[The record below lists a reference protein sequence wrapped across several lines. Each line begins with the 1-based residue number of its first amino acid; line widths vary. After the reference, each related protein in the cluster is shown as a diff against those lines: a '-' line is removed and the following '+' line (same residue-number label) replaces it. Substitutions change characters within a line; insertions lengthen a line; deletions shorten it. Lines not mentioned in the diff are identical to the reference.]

1 MSPRR
6 VFEVFRTDLRFQVKR
21 PLLWVLVLIV
31 VLMAWGLSTGK
42 VHVASGDTDV
52 GGKKAWITSMF
63 QQGTFTAVMVFS
75 LYGFFVAV
83 AAGMSILRD
92 DELKVGEILHGTR
105 LTSAEYV
112 WGKFASVITVFGLV
126 LLAEIGLRAGFN
138 HLLVS
143 AKAQEFIGPF
153 SFWNYFFP
161 VLLFGVPVILFVGGT
176 SFLLGERTR
185 RPILVFFLPIASLLV
200 CLFFLWE
207 WSPSWLDP
215 RWNRLLMWI
224 DPAGLRWMTET
235 WTKVDRGVDFYNHQ
249 SIGVDT
255 PFAVSRVAFALLG
268 ILSVAWS
275 AVHLERTI
283 RGRENVRSRA
293 RAAALA
299 RVAAESAVPRRDAGL
314 ASLGSLGMRMSPPGF
329 LRSMLEVTRIE
340 FRELRKSPGLYLFG
354 PLILLQAIGY
364 GITEV
369 GFLDTEPLWTSGNL
383 AVGMMNT
390 LTLLLAFMLLF
401 YTIESLER
409 ERSVGLAPI
418 HRSTSTPTTA
428 VLFGKAI
435 ANSLIGG
442 VVVGLAFLGA
452 AITLLIGGKAP
463 VQIGPFFVTWGL
475 LLVPTFVVWTAFVAA
490 VHSIS
495 RNRYTSYAIGLGTL
509 CLTAW
514 FQTRGKMTWTW
525 NWNLWSAVRNQW
537 SDFGTFELLRHSLLL
552 NRVLWLSAA
561 VFFVVLA
568 VRFYPRRELDAS
580 GVLAAMRPKPFFRNV
595 LRLGAFAIV
604 PVALGFWI
612 QREVDK
618 GFQGDQRKKLG
629 KDYWAKNVETW
640 KDAPKP
646 SITDVVLDLEL
657 KPEQSWFKARGTYTL
672 TNIHEKPLRQIALTP
687 GPHFENRTWT
697 IDGKETKPDDRAG
710 LCVFDLPSP
719 LEKDGRV
726 ALGFEHDGV
735 FPKGSTKN
743 GGGVDEYI
751 LPAGVVLTSFQ
762 PSFVPTIG
770 FLDEVGVDEDN
781 RTDPKVYPDDFYE
794 GITQSAFG
802 NDIPHTTHITLHAPE
817 AYTLNASGAL
827 VSDEVEDGIRTSF
840 WESDH
845 PINFFNVVAGKWT
858 VRKGEGT
865 AIYYHAGHD
874 FNIDEMSSCLDGARK
889 HFSAWFREYPWK
901 ELKLSEFSGLA
912 TYAQGFA
919 TNITFSEGIG
929 FLTKSE
935 PESRLAFMVT
945 AHETAHQWWGNI
957 LEPGKGPGGNVLSE
971 GMAHFSTMLLIEEML
986 GPHDRIGLCKKF
998 ESRYGDRRQVDSE
1011 RPLVKLTGTRDGD
1024 TTCTY
1029 DKGGWVAW
1037 MLLNHIGRE
1046 NMLAGCREFI
1056 RRYEHGPD
1064 HPVLQ
1069 DFVAVIRE
1077 FAPDKDSYDAF
1088 VKQWFFEVVVPQY
1101 ELADASK
1108 VHLVGGSDGAPEGE
1122 WEIRV
1127 KVKNAGTGRMPIEV
1141 AATRGERFPDAEK
1154 EKEKPSSSKR
1164 EEREP
1169 VAEASVVQAA
1179 EPAAKLEAEA
1189 APGAAPAK
1197 DKVYREART
1206 TITLG
1211 AGESQ
1216 EVVLRCPFD
1225 PEMIEIDPD
1234 ALVLQLERK
1243 FAIFRF

>member
-1 MSPRR
+1 M
-6 VFEVFRTDLRFQVKR
+6 
-21 PLLWVLVLIV
+21 LVLIV
-31 VLMAWGLSTGK
+31 VLLAWGLSTGK

-63 QQGTFTAVMVFS
+63 QQGTFTSVLVFS

-105 LTSAEYV
+105 LTAAEYV
-112 WGKFASVITVFGLV
+112 WGKFTSVIAIFGLV
-126 LLAEIGLRAGFN
+126 LLAEIGLRAVFN
-138 HLLVS
+138 HLLAS
-143 AKAQEFIGPF
+143 AKAEEFIGPF

-176 SFLLGERTR
+176 SFLLGEQTR
-185 RPILVFFLPIASLLV
+185 RPILVFFLPIAALLV

-207 WSPSWLDP
+207 WSPTWLDP
-215 RWNRLLMWI
+215 RWNRFLMCI
-224 DPAGLRWMTET
+224 DPAGLRWMIET

-249 SIGVDT
+249 SIVVDA
-255 PFAVSRVAFALLG
+255 PFAASRIAFALVGL
-268 ILSVAWS
+268 LSVAWS
-275 AVHLERTI
+275 AVHLERTV
-283 RGRENVRSRA
+283 RGREGVRSRA
-293 RAAALA
+293 RASALA
-299 RVAAESAVPRRDAGL
+299 RVGAESGPVARPHLGL
-314 ASLGSLGMRMSPPGF
+314 ASLSSLEMRMNPPGF

-401 YTIESLER
+401 YTVESLER
-409 ERSVGLAPI
+409 ERAVGLAPI
-418 HRSTSTPTTA
+418 HRSTSTPTPS

-435 ANSLIGG
+435 ANSLVG
-442 VVVGLAFLGA
+442 VVVLALAFLGA
-452 AITLLIGGKAP
+452 AITLLIQGKTP
-463 VQIGPFFVTWGL
+463 IQIGPFFLTWGL

-495 RNRYTSYAIGLGTL
+495 RNRYTSYAIGLGTI

-514 FQTRGKMTWTW
+514 YQTRGSMSWAW
-525 NWNLWSAVRNQW
+525 NWNLWSVVRNQW

-580 GVLAAMRPKPFFRNV
+580 GVLAAMRPKPLFRRV
-595 LRLGAFAIV
+595 LRLGTFAIV
-604 PVALGFWI
+604 PLALGFWI
-612 QREVDK
+612 EREVDQ
-618 GFQGDQRKKLG
+618 GFQGDRQEKLG

-646 SITDVVLDLEL
+646 SITHVVLDLEL
-657 KPEQSWFKARGTYTL
+657 EPESSRFKTRGTYTL

-687 GPHFENRTWT
+687 GPHFENRSWT
-697 IDGKETKPDDRAG
+697 IEGKEAKPDDRAG

-735 FPKGSTKN
+735 FPKGWTKN
-743 GGGVDEYI
+743 GGGVSEYV

-770 FLDEVGVDEDN
+770 FMDEIGVDEDN

-794 GITQSAFG
+794 GITLSAFG
-802 NDIPHTTHITLHAPE
+802 NDIPHTTHITLHAPAE
-817 AYTLNASGAL
+817 YTLNASGAL
-827 VSDEVEDGIRTSF
+827 VSDEVADGIRTSV

-845 PINFFNVVAGKWT
+845 PINFFNVVAGKWN

-865 AIYYHAGHD
+865 AIYYHPGHE
-874 FNIDEMSSCLDGARK
+874 FNLDEMSSCLDGARK

-971 GMAHFSTMLLIEEML
+971 GMAHFSTMLLTEEML
-986 GPHDRIGLCKKF
+986 GLRDRISLCKKF
-998 ESRYGDRRQVDSE
+998 ESRYGDRRQVDAE
-1011 RPLVKLTGTRDGD
+1011 RPLVKLTGTREGD

-1056 RRYEHGPD
+1056 RRFENGPD

-1077 FAPDKDSYDAF
+1077 FAPDKESYDAF

-1101 ELADASK
+1101 ELADASR
-1108 VHLVGGSDGAPEGE
+1108 VHIVGGSDGAPETE
-1122 WEIRV
+1122 WEVRV
-1127 KVKNAGTGRMPIEV
+1127 QVKNAGAGRMPIEV
-1141 AATRGERFPDAEK
+1141 AAIRGERFPDAEK
-1154 EKEKPSSSKR
+1154 EKAKTPSPKG
-1164 EEREP
+1164 EDA
-1169 VAEASVVQAA
+1169 VAEAGVVQAA
-1179 EPAAKLEAEA
+1179 ESTAKPEADPVSSE
-1189 APGAAPAK
+1189 
-1197 DKVYREART
+1197 DVVYREART

-1211 AGESQ
+1211 GGETQ
-1216 EVVLRCPFD
+1216 EVVLRCPFE
-1225 PEMIEIDPD
+1225 PERIEVDPD
-1234 ALVLQLERK
+1234 ALVLQLDRK
-1243 FAIFRF
+1243 FAIHRF